1 MKQRN
6 MVLAVVYGI
15 IIVAVIILIA
25 RTFFIGEEFT
35 YPTSLTQ
42 ILKTDLKEYLKLILI
57 TLR

>member
-25 RTFFIGEEFT
+25 RTFFVGEEFT

>member
-1 MKQRN
+1 MKRRN
-6 MVLAVVYGI
+6 MVLAVIYGV

-25 RTFFIGEEFT
+25 RTFFVGEEFT

-42 ILKTDLKEYLKLILI
+42 ILKANLKEHLKMILI

>member
-1 MKQRN
+1 
-6 MVLAVVYGI
+6 MVLAVIYGV

-25 RTFFIGEEFT
+25 RTFFVGEEFT

-42 ILKTDLKEYLKLILI
+42 ILKANLKEHLKMILI